1 MPKLSM
7 KPLRDGNSTTLVVSR
22 DGSNEPLLEVA
33 CARLAGREVKVTIR
47 AVPPDSSLE
56 PGEVWGTDDR
66 ADLLA
71 AFRGAQRTYDT
82 NVANADALDGVHFPR
97 VARDE
102 WEQIERALGSVKL

>member
-1 MPKLSM
+1 MPKLS
-7 KPLRDGNSTTLVVSR
+7 LQTIRDGNSTTIVASR
-22 DGSNEPLLEVA
+22 DGSNEPLVEVA

-47 AVPPDSSLE
+47 SVPKDSSLE
-56 PGEVWGTDDR
+56 PGEVWGTDER
-66 ADLLA
+66 TDLLA

-102 WEQIERALGSVKL
+102 WEQIERALKL